1 MPRCYTR
8 PSEPCT
14 DPNVLR
20 GFPLDLQTWQAQPDP
35 SSLPIRLANEVRE
48 KGKRKLRF
56 GTEIWPGRTKRRRR
70 RVVCGHCISGTY
82 ARFDASQCHPSTAYN
97 AWPNTGTTWRCERG
111 LICLCEATLARALQ
125 EILVTMNTPLR
136 VSEGSS
142 QFGQIQAPLTEEE
155 RERRA
160 AQAVEDFKKIASSLK
175 VADFRLFGG

>member
-1 MPRCYTR
+1 M
-8 PSEPCT
+8 
-14 DPNVLR
+14 V
-20 GFPLDLQTWQAQPDP
+20 FPLDLHTNTR
-35 SSLPIRLANEVRE
+35 SKLTTVHSHSPIRLANEVRE
-48 KGKRKLRF
+48 KGKREAVLWHFKDLARANEA
-56 GTEIWPGRTKRRRR
+56 TEATVSYVDTAFREHMLSALTPESSVTLLHGIQ
-70 RVVCGHCISGTY
+70 RVAKHRDDVS
-82 ARFDASQCHPSTAYN
+82 AAN
-97 AWPNTGTTWRCERG
+97 EV
-111 LICLCEATLARALQ
+111 LICLCEATLPEHDT